1 MYFSDVI
8 GQEKSRRRLLQ
19 MVAENRVPHALM
31 LCGPEGCG
39 KMALALAFA
48 SFLLG
53 DIGPEEDADPAL
65 KEFVSGFDQR
75 KRINAHAML
84 AKWEHPDLHFSF
96 PVVKL
101 PGQSAEYP
109 TTSADY
115 MQKWIDFLADGPYIE
130 HDRWSEVLNENK
142 IAVIYEAESDR
153 LQHELMLKSNQGGYK
168 ISLIWQPECMN
179 ATCANKLLKLLEE
192 PPSKT
197 VFLLVSEDP
206 GQLLETIRSRVQRI
220 DIPRLETE
228 DIEKALQ
235 QQRSLEPDM
244 AHRVARLAN
253 GSWTRALESL
263 DASNE
268 EKTFLDLF
276 IVLMRQAYMRNAKE
290 LKKWSLTV
298 SNFDRE
304 KQVRMLNYF
313 LRMVRENFIYNF
325 HNPELNY
332 MTQEEENFSKN
343 FARFINEANVIEM
356 SEAIQ
361 KATNDI
367 LRNGNAKM
375 VFFCL
380 SLQIIV
386 LIMRK

>member
-65 KEFVSGFDQR
+65 KKFVSGFDQR

-197 VFLLVSEDP
+197 VFLLVSENP

-228 DIEKALQ
+228 DIENALQ

-361 KATNDI
+361 KATDDI
-367 LRNGNAKM
+367 VRNGNAKM

>member
-65 KEFVSGFDQR
+65 KKFVSGFDQR

-84 AKWEHPDLHFSF
+84 AKWEHHDLHFSF

-101 PGQSAEYP
+101 PGQSTEYP

-115 MQKWIDFLADGPYIE
+115 MQKWIEFLADGPYIE

-220 DIPRLETE
+220 DVPRLETE
-228 DIEKALQ
+228 DIENALQ

-313 LRMVRENFIYNF
+313 LRMVRENFIYNLR
-325 HNPELNY
+325 HPELNY
-332 MTQEEENFSKN
+332 LTREEEAFSTR
-343 FARFINEANVIEM
+343 FSPFINERNVEGIVAELERANR
-356 SEAIQ
+356 
-361 KATNDI
+361 DI
-367 LRNGNAKM
+367 AGNANAKL
-375 VFFCL
+375 VLFDLTIRL
-380 SLQIIV
+380 SI
-386 LIMRK
+386 LIRK